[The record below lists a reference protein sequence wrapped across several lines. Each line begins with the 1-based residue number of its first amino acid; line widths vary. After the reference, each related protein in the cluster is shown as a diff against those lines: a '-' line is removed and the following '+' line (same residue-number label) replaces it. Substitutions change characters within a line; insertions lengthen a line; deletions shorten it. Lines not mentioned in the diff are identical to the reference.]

1 LRLDEV
7 CRVDL
12 SHLEVLR
19 MENNSSPKGPVDL
32 RKRAEESL
40 KSGPDKS
47 GDTRLEEANSLIHEL
62 RIHQVELEMQNSV
75 RNRNYSR

>member
-1 LRLDEV
+1 
-7 CRVDL
+7 
-12 SHLEVLR
+12 
-19 MENNSSPKGPVDL
+19 MMKNNRSNKDPEDL

-40 KSGPDKS
+40 KSEPDRP
-47 GDTRLEEANSLIHEL
+47 DDMCLEEANSLIHEL